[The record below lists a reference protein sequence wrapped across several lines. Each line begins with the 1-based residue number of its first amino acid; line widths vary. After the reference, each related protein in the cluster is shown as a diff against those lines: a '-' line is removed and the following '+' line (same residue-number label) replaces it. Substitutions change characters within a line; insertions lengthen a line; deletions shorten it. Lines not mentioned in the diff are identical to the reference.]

1 MSEPRTDALNEA
13 VSTPPCP
20 PLMVPLTNADHRVGS
35 VAAPVVLVEYGDY
48 ECPYCLNAQPVVKEV
63 RRRLGDR
70 LAFVFRH
77 FPQNSIHP
85 HASTA
90 AQAAEAAAAQGKF
103 WEMHDLLYQHQQELA
118 DLDLT
123 HLALGL
129 GLEVYR
135 FESDLQSAS
144 AARHIRADLAGA
156 LQSGVKGTP
165 TFFINGC
172 RYDGPAEV
180 EALVA
185 AIEREPFV
193 PSSDTPGEG

>member
-1 MSEPRTDALNEA
+1 MSQSRTDIPNEPAPETPCAPLA
-13 VSTPPCP
+13 VPVGET
-20 PLMVPLTNADHRVGS
+20 DHRLGPM
-35 VAAPVVLVEYGDY
+35 AAAVVLVEYGDY
-48 ECPYCLNAQPVVKEV
+48 ECPYCYNAQPVVKEV

-103 WEMHDLLYQHQQELA
+103 WEMHDLLYRHQQELA

-123 HLALGL
+123 HQALRL

-135 FESDLQSAS
+135 FESDLQGAA
-144 AARHIRADLAGA
+144 AARHIRADFAGG
-156 LQSGVKGTP
+156 LQSGVKRTP

-172 RYDGPAEV
+172 RYDGPVDAES
-180 EALVA
+180 LIA
-185 AIEREPFV
+185 AIEGALAVQNNRM
-193 PSSDTPGEG
+193 

>member
-1 MSEPRTDALNEA
+1 MSEPKAEALNETA
-13 VSTPPCP
+13 PSAPCP
-20 PLMVPLTNADHRVGS
+20 PLAVPVADTDHRLGPTG
-35 VAAPVVLVEYGDY
+35 APVVLVEYGDY
-48 ECPYCLNAQPVVKEV
+48 ECPYCYNAQPVVKEV

-103 WEMHDLLYQHQQELA
+103 WEMHDLLYRHQQELA

-123 HLALGL
+123 HQALRL

-135 FESDLQSAS
+135 FESDLQGAA
-144 AARHIRADLAGA
+144 AARRIRDDFAGG
-156 LQSGVKGTP
+156 LRSGVKGTP

-172 RYDGPAEV
+172 RYDGTVDAES
-180 EALVA
+180 LVT
-185 AIEREPFV
+185 AIEGALPI
-193 PSSDTPGEG
+193 SSGS

>member
-1 MSEPRTDALNEA
+1 MSQSRTDILRETG
-13 VSTPPCP
+13 SPTPCP
-20 PLMVPLTNADHRVGS
+20 PLAVPVSDADHRLGPM
-35 VAAPVVLVEYGDY
+35 AAPVVLVEYGDY
-48 ECPYCLNAQPVVKEV
+48 ECPYCYNAQPVVKEV
-63 RRRLGDR
+63 RQRLRDR

-90 AQAAEAAAAQGKF
+90 AQAAEAAAQQGKF
-103 WEMHDLLYQHQQELA
+103 WEMHELLYQHQQELA
-118 DLDLT
+118 GLDLT

-135 FESDLQSAS
+135 FESDLQSAA
-144 AARHIRADLAGA
+144 AARRIRTDMAGG

-172 RYDGPAEV
+172 RYDGPVDIES
-180 EALVA
+180 LVA
-185 AIEREPFV
+185 AID
-193 PSSDTPGEG
+193 PS

>member
-1 MSEPRTDALNEA
+1 MSESRTDALNEA

-20 PLMVPLTNADHRVGS
+20 PLTVPVSDADHRLGP
-35 VAAPVVLVEYGDY
+35 ATAPVVLIEYGDY

-103 WEMHDLLYQHQQELA
+103 WEMHELLYRHRQELA

-135 FESDLQSAS
+135 FESDMQGAA
-144 AARHIRADLAGA
+144 AARHIRADFAGG
-156 LQSGVKGTP
+156 LESGVKGTP

-172 RYDGPAEV
+172 RHDGPAEV
-180 EALVA
+180 ESIVA
-185 AIEREPFV
+185 AIER
-193 PSSDTPGEG
+193 SSRASF